1 MRNDFHEGAFL
12 AHSAKG
18 TSWKSTK
25 YLKKVPLGN
34 GRYYYIYT
42 QAQLNAWNKR
52 HSSGSSN
59 NTPTNV
65 LSNNERNKRMTTA
78 VSSGRSLDNIIR
90 NGMVAKGNTLAEKTA
105 NLKKNIADGEEA
117 IKKALASS
125 ESSSSKKGS
134 GSGSSGSSK
143 KSKSG
148 SSGKSKSGSSGK
160 SKSGS
165 SGKSAKEKTAKEKS
179 GSSKAAKEKTTK
191 EKTTTKKEAKA
202 VNNTPIT
209 MDSLKKI
216 LGKEDKDIS
225 SFKGTA
231 AEFKKNLLKKYKD
244 GAFGYLSAGGKV
256 YKFTIQNGN
265 VILQDFDT
273 DKEVSFD
280 QYLKDAKDFKEFK
293 SNTKKK

>member
-18 TSWKSTK
+18 TSWKNTK

-52 HSSGSSN
+52 NSSGSDSN
-59 NTPTNV
+59 KGAPTNV
-65 LSNNERNKRMTTA
+65 LSNNERNKRMTAA
-78 VSSGRSLDNIIR
+78 VNNGKSLDNIIR

-125 ESSSSKKGS
+125 EDSSSKKGS
-134 GSGSSGSSK
+134 GSGSSSSSK
-143 KSKSG
+143 
-148 SSGKSKSGSSGK
+148 KSKSGSSGK

-191 EKTTTKKEAKA
+191 EKTTKEAKA
-202 VNNTPIT
+202 VNNTPIN

-216 LGKEDKDIS
+216 YGKEDKDIS

-231 AEFKKNLLKKYKD
+231 AEFKKNLLEKYKD
-244 GAFGYLSAGGKV
+244 GAFGYLSAGDKV

-273 DKEVSFD
+273 DKEISFD

>member
-34 GRYYYIYT
+34 DRYYYIYT

-52 HSSGSSN
+52 NSSGSGSN
-59 NTPTNV
+59 KGAPTNV
-65 LSNNERNKRMTTA
+65 LSNNERNKRMTAA
-78 VSSGRSLDNIIR
+78 VNNGKSLDNIIR

-125 ESSSSKKGS
+125 EDSSSKKGS

-143 KSKSG
+143 
-148 SSGKSKSGSSGK
+148 KSKSGSSGK

-191 EKTTTKKEAKA
+191 EKTTKEAKA
-202 VNNTPIT
+202 VNNTPIN

-216 LGKEDKDIS
+216 YGKEDKDIS

-231 AEFKKNLLKKYKD
+231 AEFKKNLLEKYKD
-244 GAFGYLSAGGKV
+244 GAFGYLSAGDKV

-273 DKEVSFD
+273 DKEISFD

>member
-18 TSWKSTK
+18 TSWKNTK

-34 GRYYYIYT
+34 DRYYYIYT

-59 NTPTNV
+59 NTPTNA
-65 LSNNERNKRMTTA
+65 LSNNERNKRMTAA
-78 VSSGRSLDNIIR
+78 VSNGGSLDNIIR

-125 ESSSSKKGS
+125 ESSSSKKGL

-160 SKSGS
+160 S
-165 SGKSAKEKTAKEKS
+165 AKEKS

-191 EKTTTKKEAKA
+191 EKTTKEAKA
-202 VNNTPIT
+202 VNNTPIN

-216 LGKEDKDIS
+216 YGKEDKDIS
-225 SFKGTA
+225 SFSGSA
-231 AEFKKNLLKKYKD
+231 AEFKKNLLEKYKD
-244 GAFGYLSAGGKV
+244 GAFGYLSAGDKV

-273 DKEVSFD
+273 DKEISFD

>member
-65 LSNNERNKRMTTA
+65 LSNNERNKRMTGA
-78 VSSGRSLDNIIR
+78 VNNGGSLDNIIR

-117 IKKALASS
+117 IKKALSSS
-125 ESSSSKKGS
+125 ESSSSKKS
-134 GSGSSGSSK
+134 SGSSGSSK
-143 KSKSG
+143 
-148 SSGKSKSGSSGK
+148 KSKSGSSGK

-191 EKTTTKKEAKA
+191 EKTTTKKETKA
-202 VNNTPIT
+202 VNNTPIN

-216 LGKEDKDIS
+216 YGKEDKDIS
-225 SFKGTA
+225 SFSGSA
-231 AEFKKNLLKKYKD
+231 AEFKKNLLEKYED
-244 GAFGYLSAGGKV
+244 GAFGYLSAGDTI
-256 YKFTIQNGN
+256 YKFTVQNGN
-265 VILQDFDT
+265 VILQDFNT
-273 DKEVSFD
+273 DKEISFD
-280 QYLKDAKDFKEFK
+280 EYLKDVKDFKEFK